1 MGMKIKQFSAMTGLS
16 PSSIRFYEKHGLFEC
31 NRSENGYR
39 SFSPVD
45 AFRSNAFRTLFKYG
59 FSIDEAAHIINE
71 KQGCVEF
78 AESLRSRK
86 DQMQREISQLQARIS
101 YVDRALHHLEDETT
115 EFCEELYEPS
125 YLYTRASHGYD
136 FDVAEDNRLSIA
148 EFYEL
153 LGFTFCTRIITKDDL
168 ESDSPTLDPSY
179 VLSMRESNANLLSA
193 EALNESNLIE
203 LGHCVYFRRE
213 VTREESV
220 QRESY
225 ATLYRFLEE
234 RDLSIRGDA
243 LLFPLFLNLDGE
255 GRDVEAIYIPVE
267 RASTK

>member
-1 MGMKIKQFSAMTGLS
+1 MKIKHFSAMTGLT
-16 PSSIRFYEKHGLFEC
+16 PSSIRFYDKHGLFEC

-39 SFSPVD
+39 SFSPLD

-59 FSIDEAAHIINE
+59 FSIDETVHILNE

-86 DQMQREISQLQARIS
+86 EQMQHEIDQLNARIN
-101 YVDRALHHLEDETT
+101 YVDRALHHLEDEQP
-115 EFCEELYEPS
+115 EFCAMVDEPN
-125 YLYTRASHGYD
+125 YIYARASNGYD
-136 FDVAEDNRLSIA
+136 FDIATDNRLSIA
-148 EFYEL
+148 EFYDI
-153 LGFTFCTRIITKDDL
+153 LGLSFCTRIITKEDL

-179 VLSMRESNANLLSA
+179 IVATRESNAHLLSA
-193 EALNESNLIE
+193 EALAESDLIE

-220 QRESY
+220 QRSSY
-225 ATLYRFLEE
+225 AMLYKYLEE
-234 RDLSIRGDA
+234 NKLSIRSDA

-255 GRDVEAIYIPVE
+255 GRDVEVIYIPVE
-267 RASTK
+267 EESTM